1 MVEVTAPSLISS
13 EVVEGFTALA
23 MVDKEKKYPRPKKWG
38 EEEEG
43 MQKERMRRERK
54 K

>member
-23 MVDKEKKYPRPKKWG
+23 MMDKEKNIRGQRSG
-38 EEEEG
+38 E
-43 MQKERMRRERK
+43 RRERGCRK
-54 K
+54 KG

>member
-1 MVEVTAPSLISS
+1 
-13 EVVEGFTALA
+13 
-23 MVDKEKKYPRPKKWG
+23 MVDKEKNIRGQRSG
-38 EEEEG
+38 ERRKRG